1 MWEKR
6 TNWELGTRVSRHD
19 TAGIW
24 VAFFSRCQRDR
35 CGQVPLIMRVPWIEA
50 SVGKRTKALS
60 ELVDVYQTVCVS
72 CSRAANHTKP
82 LPAAI
87 FLRDGCRIGLGLRVC
102 FLVNC
107 EQKAVRLDSCVSW
120 SIGREDKELT
130 LAALCDR
137 T

>member
-6 TNWELGTRVSRHD
+6 TNWELGTRVRRHD

-24 VAFFSRCQRDR
+24 AAFFSRCQRDR

-72 CSRAANHTKP
+72 CSHAATTQNLCL
-82 LPAAI
+82 LPS
-87 FLRDGCRIGLGLRVC
+87 LRDGCRIGLRVC

-130 LAALCDR
+130 RFALRGR